1 MARWGSAFSLR
12 YKQQDEREQS
22 QAAPGEV
29 QVGYYEE
36 FLLRK
41 SDEAL
46 EEAAQGSGGVTIP
59 GGVHEKGR
67 CGTEG
72 HGVVGNIGAKCT
84 VDLDDLEVFSNLN
97 DSMILTAA

>member
-1 MARWGSAFSLR
+1 MDIRKNLFSER
-12 YKQQDEREQS
+12 AVRQQEQ
-22 QAAPGEV
+22 
-29 QVGYYEE
+29 
-36 FLLRK
+36 
-41 SDEAL
+41 
-46 EEAAQGSGGVTIP
+46 AAQGSGGVTIP